1 MLLWMKF
8 WPVEDIIAQVLLFRI
23 QTDLAL
29 QADRL
34 LSAVSAMYT
43 ATNLQAI
50 KTK

>member
-8 WPVEDIIAQVLLFRI
+8 WQVEDIIAQVLLFRI
-23 QTDLAL
+23 QTDLTL
-29 QADRL
+29 QDRL

-43 ATNLQAI
+43 ATNLQVI